1 MLTRVAGKKTSHP
14 AFHPTF
20 HRTFQLL
27 ATIII
32 FIATINSAHADLF
45 GDMVNKAK
53 NTLDRGIDRVM
64 GDKEENTDSQ
74 ESTPQNADSAAPAK
88 TYDTIQVKAIQE
100 KLNSLGYNAGPV
112 DGQMGGATRN
122 AIEAFERDKGL
133 PVTGEP
139 SATLLSHIKAANLEA
154 GTATAP
160 RDGSLPEP
168 DVAAMS
174 LAAVHFHPEFL
185 DDEQNLKNILLEV
198 HPELGKDVANEFK
211 WRKRKDE
218 YKQMMLEKAKDAQL
232 EFEVLP
238 WRERSIAKSRRIQL
252 VKYDFDR
259 QAFVVRFSVGVAK
272 QVTPKMFMAGTGEPD
287 PKYVQQIS
295 YIPMP
300 EDDAEKIS
308 DYFGNK
314 ERHLYPAYKLRA
326 TGVAK
331 SSHRPAPTIEFVDDS
346 ISLYALTRGQ
356 YASDHEFDFEHL
368 IDIKLPLVQASS
380 NASGTNQYDRRKIR
394 SR

>member
-1 MLTRVAGKKTSHP
+1 MLTRVSRIKTCH
-14 AFHPTF
+14 H
-20 HRTFQLL
+20 TFQLL

-32 FIATINSAHADLF
+32 LIGTANSVHADLF

-53 NTLDRGIDRVM
+53 NTLGRGIENVM
-64 GDKEENTDSQ
+64 GDKEKNTDSQ
-74 ESTPQNADSAAPAK
+74 ESTPQNADSTAPVK

-112 DGQMGGATRN
+112 DGQMGSATHN
-122 AIEAFERDKGL
+122 AIKAFERDQGL

-139 SATLLSHIKAANLEA
+139 SATLLSHIKAANLKA
-154 GTATAP
+154 GTTTAP

-185 DDEQNLKNILLEV
+185 EDEHNLKNILLQV
-198 HPELGKDVANEFK
+198 HPELGRDVANEFK
-211 WRKRKDE
+211 WRKHKDE
-218 YKQMMLEKAKDAQL
+218 YKQMMLEKAKNAQL
-232 EFEVLP
+232 EFEILP

-252 VKYDFDR
+252 VEYDFDR
-259 QAFVVRFSVGVAK
+259 QAFVARFSVGVAK
-272 QVTPKMFMAGTGEPD
+272 QITPKMFMAGTGEPD
-287 PKYVQQIS
+287 PKYAQQIS

-300 EDDAEKIS
+300 EDDAEKVS

-314 ERHLYPAYKLRA
+314 DRHVYPAYKLRA
-326 TGVAK
+326 TGVTT

-346 ISLYALTRGQ
+346 IRLYAVTRGQ

-368 IDIKLPLVQASS
+368 IDIKLPLAQAPS
-380 NASGTNQYDRRKIR
+380 NASGAKKYDRRNIR